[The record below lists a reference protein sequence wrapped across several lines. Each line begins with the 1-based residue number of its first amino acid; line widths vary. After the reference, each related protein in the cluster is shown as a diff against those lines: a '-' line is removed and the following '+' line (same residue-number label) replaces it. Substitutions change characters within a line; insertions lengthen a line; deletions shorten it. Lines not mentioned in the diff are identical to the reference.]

1 MWGRI
6 RAILFENLG
15 LKLASLLLAF
25 LLYVHVVT
33 DQERER
39 VVSVPIAAIGLP
51 DTLTAT
57 GVMPQRV
64 QAKVRGKWKDLIRL
78 NLTRPVLS
86 IDLAA
91 AKPGPFQTSIRAED
105 IQKRALPPDLLRQV
119 TVTEVLEPRSV
130 DLVIEPKGSRYVHVA
145 ARIVGQPAPGYR
157 VQGKGRVTPDSI
169 RVQGPSTILRG
180 VDTVYTVAVDITG
193 EREKIQRQVGLDLPP
208 SLASVETRRCLV
220 TLEVAKAEPESLSGG
235 H

>member
-1 MWGRI
+1 MWRRI

-15 LKLASLLLAF
+15 LKLASLVLAF

-39 VVSVPIAAIGLP
+39 VVTVPIATVGLS

-64 QAKVRGKWKDLIRL
+64 RAKVRGKWKDLIRL

-91 AKPGPFQTSIRAED
+91 AKPGPFQTSVTAED
-105 IQKRALPPDLLRQV
+105 IQKRALPPDLIRQV

-130 DLVIEPKGSRYVHVA
+130 DLAIEPKASRYVHLA
-145 ARIVGQPAPGYR
+145 ARVVGLPAPGYQVR
-157 VQGKGRVTPDSI
+157 GAYRVTPDSI
-169 RVQGPSTILRG
+169 RVQGPSTVLLD

-208 SLASVETRRCLV
+208 GLASIDIRRCLV
-220 TLEVAKAEPESLSGG
+220 TLEVARAEPESLSGS